1 MTHLISLEQMWQL
14 VFSHLCNLDLE
25 LLTFLWTIIIN
36 TAQNTYL
43 PCMHACLNVFLYN
56 ASYCF
61 TIIKTCWLGPS
72 GSLWLLQTHKQGDAL
87 AFLIVK
93 EGGEKGVFHCEGQS
107 GASGYCKSMM
117 LYDILL
123 SLTTGMPLKGA
134 VMSVCCVCAR
144 TVCMCRVRVSDFLQ
158 DFDSDGYN
166 MPSPSHQTSTE
177 ATRNKRKENCNC
189 LDWTFG
195 IMNKHTHA

>member
-1 MTHLISLEQMWQL
+1 MTRNDS
-14 VFSHLCNLDLE
+14 SHLTGTNVTTCIY
-25 LLTFLWTIIIN
+25 TFVQFRFGTSHFSVNVIIN

-61 TIIKTCWLGPS
+61 TMIKTCWLGPS

-158 DFDSDGYN
+158 DFDLWWLQHAIAQPPNFHRSN
-166 MPSPSHQTSTE
+166 QKQE
-177 ATRNKRKENCNC
+177 KRE
-189 LDWTFG
+189 L
-195 IMNKHTHA
+195 

>member
-1 MTHLISLEQMWQL
+1 MYSVKLQEMTHLISLKQKWQL
-14 VFSHLCNLDLE
+14 VFTHLCNLDLE
-25 LLTFLWTIIIN
+25 LLTVLFRHNKYSTEHIF
-36 TAQNTYL
+36 TMY
-43 PCMHACLNVFLYN
+43 ACCVNVLLYN

-61 TIIKTCWLGPS
+61 TMIKTCWLGLS
-72 GSLWLLQTHKQGDAL
+72 GSLWLLQTHKQGDTL

-93 EGGEKGVFHCEGQS
+93 ERREKGVFDCEGQS

-134 VMSVCCVCAR
+134 VMSVCCVCAC

-158 DFDSDGYN
+158 DFYLDGCN
-166 MPSPSHQTSTE
+166 MPSPSHQIFHRSNQKQE
-177 ATRNKRKENCNC
+177 KRE
-189 LDWTFG
+189 L
-195 IMNKHTHA
+195 